1 MRSCLS
7 SKCLVTARTETNNS
21 KMTCTENGGIVF
33 LQNFVTRPLDRA
45 EDVLELDQSI
55 TKCPN
60 QCFTTIV
67 PLNVVRDFITNR
79 EKKKKK
85 F

>member
-1 MRSCLS
+1 M
-7 SKCLVTARTETNNS
+7 
-21 KMTCTENGGIVF
+21 
-33 LQNFVTRPLDRA
+33 

-60 QCFTTIV
+60 QFFTTMV

-79 EKKKKK
+79 AKKIKVLEFFKQNK
-85 F
+85 ISKRSSKDRKSHSVLFLQYELTCGPR

>member
-1 MRSCLS
+1 M
-7 SKCLVTARTETNNS
+7 
-21 KMTCTENGGIVF
+21 F